1 MEILATRTRIT
12 GTLPLFE
19 YRLFVPLDGL
29 SPERQRLIHYRT
41 NFGRIGGPFAR
52 MPEIIAPMEYLEL
65 EPGLRRHE
73 VGQKIARAAKRIETV
88 LIAALYPEMTARPV
102 PLLFQ
107 AAEEHNDAMIF
118 TRADDLVGRYEWL
131 ASIAGH
137 VEAAELGLLFEER
150 QAA

>member
-12 GTLPLFE
+12 GRLPFFQC
-19 YRLFVPLDGL
+19 RLFVSLDGL

-52 MPEIIAPMEYLEL
+52 MPEVIAPMEFLEL
-65 EPGLRRHE
+65 EPGLRGHE
-73 VGQKIARAAKRIETV
+73 IGRKIAFTAKLIETV

-107 AAEEHNDAMIF
+107 APEERNDGMIF
-118 TRADDLVGRYEWL
+118 TRTDNLVGRYEWL
-131 ASIAGH
+131 ASLAEH
-137 VEAAELGLLFEER
+137 VGTDELGLLLE
-150 QAA
+150 QHQTT